1 MRPNS
6 ASIPQHEDRSD
17 ELVVGADN
25 GSDNPAE
32 MKIGMVV
39 GERCQ
44 ISEEIEEREAAYL
57 ANPPSIEFSD
67 VDGKVADIVK
77 DATTSHA
84 KPAR

>member
-1 MRPNS
+1 MAADS
-6 ASIPQHEDRSD
+6 GPQ
-17 ELVVGADN
+17 
-25 GSDNPAE
+25 NPTQ